1 MSLQYFTKTSCISGT
16 MSKTICENCALELNK
31 AKGKM
36 SISKSALDLSPALPL
51 YPAQDWSELW
61 K

>member
-1 MSLQYFTKTSCISGT
+1 MSE
-16 MSKTICENCALELNK
+16 TICENRALELNK

-36 SISKSALDLSPALPL
+36 SISKSALDFSPALPL